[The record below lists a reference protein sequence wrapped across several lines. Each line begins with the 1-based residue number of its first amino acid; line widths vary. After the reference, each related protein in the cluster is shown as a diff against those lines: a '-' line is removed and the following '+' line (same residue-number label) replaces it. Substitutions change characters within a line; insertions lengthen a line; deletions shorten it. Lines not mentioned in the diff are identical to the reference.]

1 MFYLSFA
8 TQTANILFILLFHFS
23 YRIFMFFNK
32 KIIFTAF
39 AVIALTGCVSTD
51 INPAQEKDVNIKGAA
66 VSTQEIQSELDSAQA
81 LLKVNEAKIS
91 QLTAAL
97 TKSEETLKSQMTTKT
112 KQPIKKEVAHADDK
126 TILGQAEWV
135 YVSTVKENFKGR
147 IDTGATTSSINA
159 VDIKNFERDGKKWV
173 RFNLTHVEGE
183 KAEMIEAK
191 IVRIAKITQSS
202 QPGKNTERPV
212 VELHVRIGDVTHLT
226 EFTLTNRVHMEY
238 PVLIGRTFLQDVA
251 LVDVSKEYIYP
262 KYQAP
267 VKTK

>member
-1 MFYLSFA
+1 MFL
-8 TQTANILFILLFHFS
+8 
-23 YRIFMFFNK
+23 NK
-32 KIIFTAF
+32 KMIFTTF

-51 INPAQEKDVNIKGAA
+51 NTAVQEKQVNLESATL
-66 VSTQEIQSELDSAQA
+66 STQKIQSELDSAQT
-81 LLKVNEAKIS
+81 LLEVNEAKITE
-91 QLTAAL
+91 LTAAL
-97 TKSEETLKSQMTTKT
+97 EKSEEALKAKATAITN
-112 KQPIKKEVAHADDK
+112 QPAKKEITHADNK

-135 YVSTVKENFKGR
+135 YVSTLKENFKGR
-147 IDTGATTSSINA
+147 IDTGAATSSINA
-159 VDIKNFERDGKKWV
+159 VDIENFERDGKKWV
-173 RFNLTHVEGE
+173 RFNLAHAKGE

-191 IVRIAKITQSS
+191 IVRIATIKQSS
-202 QPGKNTERPV
+202 KPGENTERPV

-251 LVDVSKEYIYP
+251 LVDVSKEYIFS